1 LPNTTLDFFCA
12 LSEMG
17 MAGEEVVPGIEN
29 SNHGLPFVFL
39 VIDAELLVPGT
50 VPEGTEIVRSE
61 KSM

>member
-17 MAGEEVVPGIEN
+17 MAGEEVVPGVEN
-29 SNHGLPFVFL
+29 GNHRLPFVFL
-39 VIDAELLVPGT
+39 FIDAELLVPGT
-50 VPEGTEIVRSE
+50 VAKGTEIVRSE